1 MIRKNFIL
9 EFLFRGL
16 TILFWFIFLYNWILI
31 PHININLY
39 IFIFYTVIALF
50 YLVIFSIDKIQDNSF
65 KKRDIDFLYR
75 FISISTFIVYLLS
88 ILLFSNSLKI
98 LFLKFI
104 LTLIYFYISYKKAFK
119 LKQEEGLVGII
130 SSILLFTFDIYY

>member
-65 KKRDIDFLYR
+65 KERDIDFLYR

>member
-65 KKRDIDFLYR
+65 KKRDIDFYIDLYQ
-75 FISISTFIVYLLS
+75 YLHL
-88 ILLFSNSLKI
+88 
-98 LFLKFI
+98 
-104 LTLIYFYISYKKAFK
+104 
-119 LKQEEGLVGII
+119 
-130 SSILLFTFDIYY
+130 

>member
-65 KKRDIDFLYR
+65 KERDIDFLYR

-88 ILLFSNSLKI
+88 ILLFSNNLKI

-119 LKQEEGLVGII
+119 LKQEEGLVGVI